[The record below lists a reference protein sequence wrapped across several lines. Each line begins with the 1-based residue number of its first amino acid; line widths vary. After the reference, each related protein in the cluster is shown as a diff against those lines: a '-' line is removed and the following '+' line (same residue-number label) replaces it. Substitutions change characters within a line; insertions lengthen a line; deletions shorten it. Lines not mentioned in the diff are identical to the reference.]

1 MAKAHVTTRGG
12 AKIIIE
18 GTPDEVATLVARLE
32 SGTQS
37 VRKKT
42 TVSERKEKVRITPTG
57 LIVDLIDGGFF
68 KKPKELSAI
77 RLVLEEQGHYYPV
90 TTLSPILLRFIRK
103 RELRRIKDG
112 NRWLYVN

>member
-1 MAKAHVTTRGG
+1 MAKAHVTTKSG

-32 SGTQS
+32 SGVQTAT
-37 VRKKT
+37 KKT
-42 TVSERKEKVRITPTG
+42 TTSERKEKVRTTPTG

-68 KKPKELSAI
+68 KNPKELSAI

-90 TTLSPILLRFIRK
+90 TTLSPILLRLIRK
-103 RELRRIKDG
+103 RELRRVKDG
-112 NRWLYVN
+112 KRWLYVN